1 MAHSITLPFFAF
13 KLHLS
18 EDNFLKI
25 PLMDAQAIRLN
36 EPLYLLAGRYAE
48 QLQEK
53 VLNKGEFHKL
63 LDEYAGTEYTKDEI
77 SVSFKKSK
85 DGISYPDFD
94 LTFDFFYT
102 HRLNGFWG
110 IVPAIN
116 TEAFGDSL
124 PDLQD
129 QLVEAVRSNFTRNK
143 RLKWVREI
151 LSTIWLEEIELKQ
164 DTMLLRFPNI
174 KELEKEEENA
184 NEKWLPKVAKL
195 IKIDKQVVYGRSKE
209 LEQVEK
215 ALKGEFNRNVLLV
228 GASGVGK
235 TALVWEIIR
244 QKKKRKIKGNFWETT
259 ASLLIK
265 ELTEETGWQD
275 NLPKV
280 CKELTEQGD
289 FLYVNSFMEL
299 FEVGKYVGNDVSI
312 ANYLRPFISRGEVS
326 LITECSE
333 EELARIEL
341 DNPNYLAVFQIIR
354 LEEPKADLEEI
365 IIKKVK
371 DLATKRSIQ
380 ISEEAIQETLRLNRR
395 FTPYSGLPGK
405 PIRFLESI
413 LINHNQRDKSTID
426 RSAIIRYFCE
436 ETGMP
441 LFMVDP
447 SIPMK
452 VGATRDR
459 FNTNVFGQET
469 AVNSIVNLLSSVK
482 TALTRIG
489 KPIASFLFVGPTGV
503 GKTEL
508 AKVLAEFM
516 FGSRDKMIRFDMSEY
531 ADPYAVT
538 RLTGLNFQ
546 SDGLLTSAVRQE
558 PFCVLLFDE
567 IEKAHPNF
575 NDLLLQVLSEGR
587 LTDSRGKLVNFCST
601 IIIMTSNIGAANL
614 MGNRISLKKGT
625 DDNEVTTHFLS
636 AVQQYFRPE
645 LYNRID
651 EVIPFVPLS
660 SDTIRYVVER
670 EINLFKQLEG
680 IHHRRLSLT
689 ISEEVYDYLA
699 KEGYNPQYGARQL
712 QRAIRELLIVPLA
725 KQLNIEDFEDQLLIS
740 ITAPD
745 GQLVIDIETDPLGM
759 DLMMEELDKSAQTDI
774 ASELR
779 RTIGRLKESNAFI
792 RLQNTIQ
799 EFERLKRR
807 KKERLWDDQEKAKQ
821 FTNLL
826 RLEGR
831 LVELKEEIGQL
842 EEQLSL
848 AYMNIGTYHTS
859 FDEGLKTWKK
869 VFFDFKIDLCS
880 HLFPNL
886 NTTYL
891 SIYAR
896 KDPTHLFTIYKEVL
910 RQKKYKI
917 AVKSIWYRPDFY
929 NKAISIQSDNEA
941 VQALVK
947 DRYPTKK
954 YIEREYGPIEENS
967 FKAPQKKDIL
977 VGIILKIEGT
987 CPHLLLQDESGT
999 HLWKINPKA
1008 EDHYS
1013 IVQVSME
1020 EVAIPDGIHKP
1031 SFYSKL
1037 SIRRRYEANRF
1048 YDKKVKKKYETNKTD
1063 FLPPLMTYLEEAF
1076 KINLEQRLQ

>member
-36 EPLYLLAGRYAE
+36 EPLHLLAGRYAE
-48 QLQEK
+48 KLQEK
-53 VLNKGEFHKL
+53 VLNKGEFHKI
-63 LDEYAGTEYTKDEI
+63 LDEYAGTEYSKNQIT
-77 SVSFKKSK
+77 VSFKKAK

-94 LTFDFFYT
+94 LEFDFFYA

-116 TEAFGDSL
+116 AEAFGSSL
-124 PDLQD
+124 AHLED
-129 QLVEAVRSNFTRNK
+129 QLEEAIRSNFTRNK

-151 LSTIWLEEIELKQ
+151 LSTIWLEEIEMRQ

-174 KELEKEEENA
+174 KELEKEDENA
-184 NEKWLPKVAKL
+184 TEKWLPKVAKL
-195 IKIDKQVVYGRSKE
+195 IKIEKQVVFGRTAE
-209 LEQVEK
+209 LEQIEK
-215 ALKGEFNRNVLLV
+215 ALKGEFTRNVLLV

-244 QKKKRKIKGNFWETT
+244 QKKRRKIKGDFWETT
-259 ASLLIK
+259 ASILIK
-265 ELTEETGWQD
+265 GLSEETGWQD

-289 FLYVNSFMEL
+289 VLYVNSFMEL

-312 ANYLRPFISRGEVS
+312 ANYLRPFISRGEVT
-326 LITECSE
+326 LLTECSE

-341 DNPNYLAVFQIIR
+341 DSPNYLSVFQVIR
-354 LEEPKADLEEI
+354 LEEPKEDLEEI

-371 DLATKRSIQ
+371 DLAAKRSIS

-413 LINHNQRDKSTID
+413 LINHKGSANSTID

-452 VGATRDR
+452 MESTRSR

-516 FGSRDKMIRFDMSEY
+516 FGNRDKMIRFDMSEY
-531 ADPYAVT
+531 ADPYAVM

-625 DDNEVTTHFLS
+625 DDQEVTTHFLS

-660 SDTIRYVVER
+660 SETIRYVVER

-689 ISEEVYDYLA
+689 ISEEVYDCLA

-725 KQLNIEDFEDQLLIS
+725 QQLNVEDFEDQLIIT
-740 ITAPD
+740 ITAPEE
-745 GQLVIDIETDPLGM
+745 QLMIDIDTDPLGM

-779 RTIGRLKESNAFI
+779 RTIGRLKEGNAFI

-799 EFERLKRR
+799 KFERLKKR
-807 KKERLWDDQEKAKQ
+807 KKESLWDDPTKAKQ
-821 FTNLL
+821 FTHLL
-826 RLEGR
+826 RIEAR
-831 LVELKEEIGQL
+831 LVELQEEIGEL

-859 FDEGLKTWKK
+859 FDEELKAWKK
-869 VFFDFKIDLCS
+869 EFFEFKIDICS

-891 SIYAR
+891 SIYA
-896 KDPTHLFTIYKEVL
+896 KKEPTHLFTIYKKIL
-910 RQKKYKI
+910 LQKKYKI
-917 AVKSIWYRPDFY
+917 EAKSIWYRPDFY
-929 NKAISIQSDNEA
+929 NKAIPVQNNNET

-947 DRYPTKK
+947 ERYPTKK
-954 YIEREYGPIEENS
+954 YIEKDFIPIEDFT
-967 FKAPQKKDIL
+967 FKAPQKKDVL

-987 CPHLLLQDESGT
+987 CPHLLLREESGT

-1020 EVAIPDGIHKP
+1020 EVAVPDGIHKP

-1037 SIRRRYEANRF
+1037 SIRRRYEADRF
-1048 YDKKVKKKYETNKTD
+1048 YDKIIKKNFDTNKTD
-1063 FLPPLMTYLEEAF
+1063 FIPPLTKYLEEAF
-1076 KINLEQRLQ
+1076 KINLEEQLR